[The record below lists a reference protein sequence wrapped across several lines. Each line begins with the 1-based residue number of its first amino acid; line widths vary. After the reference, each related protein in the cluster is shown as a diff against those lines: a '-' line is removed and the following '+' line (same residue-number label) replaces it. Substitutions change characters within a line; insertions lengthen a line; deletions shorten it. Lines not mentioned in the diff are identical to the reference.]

1 MQFGYYIYHPRL
13 QQPGLLRVVDAM
25 TVIIPYFSE
34 FPNSE
39 AHILSHRTFCHQVC
53 IVDAARPLVKA
64 LMGVGDVALIGVWV
78 SLDSIEAIEDRIRT
92 TLASGAR
99 ARDSPDLDSDVRGM
113 VRQAVDDIEFGVMS
127 GVFDFTVINNSD
139 EQESMET
146 IRRAV
151 EFATTA

>member
-1 MQFGYYIYHPRL
+1 MGNVVIVI
-13 QQPGLLRVVDAM
+13 LL
-25 TVIIPYFSE
+25 FLSLK
-34 FPNSE
+34 SE
-39 AHILSHRTFCHQVC
+39 AVNHTFFPTVHFLSHQVC
-53 IVDAARPLVKA
+53 IVDAARPLVNA
-64 LMGVGDVALIGVWV
+64 LMGVADVALIGVWV

-92 TLASGAR
+92 TLTSGAG
-99 ARDSPDLDSDVRGM
+99 AKDSPDLDSDVRGM
-113 VRQAVDDIEFGVMS
+113 VRQAVVDIEFGVMS

>member
-1 MQFGYYIYHPRL
+1 
-13 QQPGLLRVVDAM
+13 
-25 TVIIPYFSE
+25 
-34 FPNSE
+34 
-39 AHILSHRTFCHQVC
+39 
-53 IVDAARPLVKA
+53 
-64 LMGVGDVALIGVWV
+64 MGVGDVALIGVWV

-92 TLASGAR
+92 TLTTRSG

-151 EFATTA
+151 EFATS